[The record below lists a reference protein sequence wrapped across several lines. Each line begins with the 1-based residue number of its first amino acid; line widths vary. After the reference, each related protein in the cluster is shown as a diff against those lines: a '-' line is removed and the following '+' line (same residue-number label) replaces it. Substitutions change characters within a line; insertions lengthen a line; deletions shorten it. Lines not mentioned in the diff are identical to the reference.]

1 MLFAIALVS
10 AATPFLETQ
19 YYRAWFSWP
28 GILAT
33 APIPFAVAAIGI
45 LLYRRI
51 GRGSDHSPFLL
62 TLCLFGLSLAGLA
75 ISMWPDLIPGRVSI
89 WAAAAPRSSQVFM
102 LAGASLLVP
111 IILAYTGWAY
121 WVFRGKV
128 AEEGYH

>member
-1 MLFAIALVS
+1 MRAVPISVRPALVS

-111 IILAYTGWAY
+111 IILAYTGWAC
-121 WVFRGKV
+121 WV
-128 AEEGYH
+128 